1 MSKSFR
7 IRTEVGV
14 DQQIQLELNQDFD
27 YLEILSL
34 KLRQSDVYDRNC
46 SDYGVIA
53 GRVIVNKGYG
63 VPNARVSVFIPLS
76 DIDSLNPLISTLYP
90 YRDLSTK
97 NEDGFRYNLLPYE
110 PSYPGH
116 AATGSFP
123 SANDVLTRSE
133 VIEVYDNY
141 YKFTTK
147 TNESGDFMIVGVP
160 VGEVALNVDL
170 DLSDMGCFSLSPS
183 DLIRI
188 GRASEGQ
195 FEGGRYKSSTDL
207 ESLPQIVNFVRSVNV
222 SPFWGNNEICQIGIA
237 RADFDLRDLGIT
249 ITPHSVFM
257 GSTFSS
263 SNTDY
268 IKDQGS
274 GNKPCKVKPKLGDLC
289 ASQTSPGR
297 ILSIRQTE
305 GVDENGDPVLEQ
317 FNLENGGRVI
327 NEDGSWLV
335 EVPMNLNFVTTNEF
349 GEQVL
354 SNDPTV
360 GIPTEGKYRFKIE
373 YDTNQKFSDVLQ
385 RADFLVPNIREYG
398 WDSGGSQDPAFLNEN
413 TNQNILFQKSYSFSL
428 SWGDYPDKDI
438 AINCQDYFYNMVY
451 NKVYTVSNLIDQY
464 KSANVKDKFTGIK
477 KILDRT
483 CESEVNKFP
492 TNDGHKDFDFLF
504 FLLQILLGILS
515 PIIWILIYIGHILFT
530 IVASICFVICALKR
544 VGDLINV
551 NINCPGFC
559 TGCGSEECSF
569 ESPIIISL
577 PMLTYPDCTTC
588 DCSAED
594 GAPQDQSP
602 GDILE
607 EYSELDSGNSIL
619 VDLNFPNTYGDQNE
633 ITQFIDDLINL
644 DEIGCSTGSQ
654 LYDRG
659 GGVLNNQE
667 FHLIVNQPYIDTNT
681 LGTIIKNL
689 MAGDPITSKSA
700 RVPTPF
706 NNKKE
711 IGATIEFE
719 DEEFLSDNDVLQNE
733 INIVANTIVWTHS
746 MTFAQKL
753 NYFSNRSL
761 YFHQD
766 WNGINRVKIEVNKQ
780 EYPSNEPFYD
790 YVVPILIE
798 PNQEIIQGSLL
809 VFQDPTQSN
818 DPNLFAT
825 NFVPTIGSGVVKT
838 INYANF
844 NDQNN
849 ESLSANFNINIPNQT
864 YTFEYPTDIEYFQVV
879 KKFKVS
885 ELLQLNSTIGD
896 DPVIEN
902 NFVNEFLLHQQ
913 LINLRIY
920 KWYEENSSSIP
931 GDNSAEN
938 EYYDIIDWLNDN
950 KQCNCSVSKFLTPL
964 KFIEDWEN
972 LEVAFLIRGVDPHT
986 PAQEITYD
994 LSRIIGKDGWG
1005 LEGAVVTGQ
1014 FKLNIPIQAT
1024 PSNDITFINQPPFG
1038 VAPIPGPTYSYTTAT
1053 PHIFDQNF
1061 NLPLNNLFYNSFLRG
1076 YTPSGGKSGELPTQP
1091 YESFTSNLHQF
1102 YLDAGKNVSYEL
1114 DYVSTTVDSS
1124 GLVYSGTILQPGHLG
1139 TGGYLYSQGPTT
1151 TPTNPDQFYYN
1162 YSFGFKPT
1170 TFLDNNFPINIEG
1183 NSFMSSTLINIPS
1196 YYANQ
1201 GSIWDGNSN
1210 TCSLPNTK
1218 APNPFLSRLLSYSY
1232 KQYGLPE
1239 ITYSNSRGLVFRSD
1253 RLPISTTEQGS
1264 FSDGEGGMTT
1274 LIFNSNLPDSSSPI
1288 SVYDN
1293 RFALHQNSNFYIA
1306 NYGSVSEGTL
1316 TTEASILQ
1324 GVYQVAG
1331 STGVAGDS
1339 GAYED
1344 FIEEMDEANDPAWSG
1359 MTNLIRSFQCEGMRE
1374 LDCYYIDENG
1384 DIQISDE
1391 EDNPNGCNPDEVQN
1405 GCYRL
1410 FNRLLKIAE
1419 DIQDFNEWRQRFTIS
1434 FALCRDVFSLDF
1446 INNWVNGTLF
1456 MPTFQM
1462 NTFYDSDNQPYYS
1475 YCKDLIAFNDQTNS
1489 FYYRSSPWVVQEN
1502 QFGGSF
1508 VGKPG
1513 PEKGNGLYQGANIKQ
1528 LGRPTTIMD
1537 LGPKD
1542 EFMKFVCFSDDFEGY
1557 NVNNL
1562 KTTTFQPIED
1572 LLNFFVISRMINFN
1586 GWRALSN
1593 NQGLINQFFTRPD
1606 KRMDGDFTQLAS
1618 FQSELGV
1625 KPFLG
1630 TNYNYNQIEF
1640 GVANAP
1646 ESNNY
1651 QNYVFSVMFT
1661 GDTSV
1666 RKIVTPGVLPYINF
1680 GYPHTQHVPFYRWER
1695 KYGAPY
1701 NSTTWFGSEG
1711 NNWVTQTPF
1720 LANGYQNLDFTNATS
1735 DYFNQEL
1742 GEGLFAI
1749 YDQNGNPRFDLGA
1762 LQLISEPDNRNLIG
1776 APFHFYFGTRVGNS
1790 ALDLFIRK
1798 YGN

>member
-195 FEGGRYKSSTDL
+195 FEGGRFKSSTDL

-398 WDSGGSQDPAFLNEN
+398 WDSGGSQDPAFADEN

-428 SWGDYPDKDI
+428 SWDDYPNKDI

-504 FLLQILLGILS
+504 FLLQIFLGILS
-515 PIIWILIYIGHILFT
+515 PIIWILIFIGHILFT
-530 IVASICFVICALKR
+530 IVATVCFVICALKR
-544 VGDLINV
+544 VADLINV

-588 DCSAED
+588 DCSTEE
-594 GAPQDQSP
+594 GAPQEQPP
-602 GDILE
+602 GDIVPSE
-607 EYSELDSGNSIL
+607 SELDSGNSLL
-619 VDLNFPNTYGDQNE
+619 VNTNASSFYNDNARLVE
-633 ITQFIDDLINL
+633 PYNQFISNQGCFDAAANYTTNSFGYGLHQNSPPLSQDQFNSAMKVLIAGVPVGDTNA
-644 DEIGCSTGSQ
+644 
-654 LYDRG
+654 RG
-659 GGVLNNQE
+659 GRPFRLTNIIQDATVLYSPALAPNQINE
-667 FHLIVNQPYIDTNT
+667 E
-681 LGTIIKNL
+681 
-689 MAGDPITSKSA
+689 PIT
-700 RVPTPF
+700 
-706 NNKKE
+706 
-711 IGATIEFE
+711 IE
-719 DEEFLSDNDVLQNE
+719 
-733 INIVANTIVWTHS
+733 ANTVIWSDTITLS
-746 MTFAQKL
+746 QKL
-753 NYFSNRSL
+753 NYFSNREL
-761 YFHQD
+761 YFD
-766 WNGINRVKIEVNKQ
+766 ENWNGVNRIKIEVNKEQ
-780 EYPSNEPFYD
+780 YPNSQPYYD

-798 PNQEIIQGSLL
+798 PTADVTQGSLL
-809 VFQDPTQSN
+809 TFQNPTLSN
-818 DPNLFAT
+818 DPNLSGNTFVT
-825 NFVPTIGSGVVKT
+825 NYGNGIAKV
-838 INYANF
+838 INYADYDNI
-844 NDQNN
+844 NN
-849 ESLSANFNINIPNQT
+849 QSSTANIFINIPEQNYSFQ
-864 YTFEYPTDIEYFQVV
+864 YPTDAEYFQVV
-879 KKFKVS
+879 KKYKVS
-885 ELLQLNSTIGD
+885 ELIDLLDSGGNTLDG
-896 DPVIEN
+896 
-902 NFVNEFLLHQQ
+902 NFISEYLLHTQEF
-913 LINLRIY
+913 IIRSY
-920 KWYEENSSSIP
+920 KSFSPADGQGGGRYDEIIEDLN
-931 GDNSAEN
+931 N
-938 EYYDIIDWLNDN
+938 EYLPQCDCGEFFTLKPIELNTDWL
-950 KQCNCSVSKFLTPL
+950 
-964 KFIEDWEN
+964 N
-972 LEVAFLIRGVDPHT
+972 LEVAFLVRGVDPHSPT
-986 PAQEITYD
+986 QTISYD
-994 LSRIIGKDGWG
+994 LSRIMGVDGWG
-1005 LEGAVVTGQ
+1005 FEVVSGQ
-1014 FKLNIPIQAT
+1014 YKLNIPIQKT
-1024 PSNDITFINQPPFG
+1024 PANVMTFNGITKRF
-1038 VAPIPGPTYSYTTAT
+1038 TTAVD
-1053 PHIFDQNF
+1053 HKS
-1061 NLPLNNLFYNSFLRG
+1061 LNNTNSPANGIFFDSFLRG
-1076 YTPSGGKSGELPTQP
+1076 YNLGGGQGKGGGLPSQP
-1091 YESFTSNLHQF
+1091 YTSFTTNLPQF
-1102 YLDAGKNVSYEL
+1102 YLDGGENVTHEVLWATGGNPYNLNTS
-1114 DYVSTTVDSS
+1114 DTI
-1124 GLVYSGTILQPGHLG
+1124 YSGTVYQTGWRGLGGNWLSSYPQGSASLQ
-1139 TGGYLYSQGPTT
+1139 
-1151 TPTNPDQFYYN
+1151 TNPTQYDLYFT
-1162 YSFGFKPT
+1162 YSFNAESNQSSTPDANGYAV
-1170 TFLDNNFPINIEG
+1170 NIEG
-1183 NSFMSSTLINIPS
+1183 HGYNSDLATATPNYYIPDEFTINTDLCNIDG
-1196 YYANQ
+1196 
-1201 GSIWDGNSN
+1201 GS
-1210 TCSLPNTK
+1210 
-1218 APNPFLSRLLSYSY
+1218 FVR
-1232 KQYGLPE
+1232 
-1239 ITYSNSRGLVFRSD
+1239 SNSRVKIQLPGRGRTMSYTYKLYGIPQIECNNPNGLVFRSD
-1253 RLPISTTEQGS
+1253 RLPGSTTEQGA
-1264 FSDGEGGMTT
+1264 FSTIDNTGGIQTIIINNNGTPSTITT
-1274 LIFNSNLPDSSSPI
+1274 
-1288 SVYDN
+1288 YDN

-1316 TTEASILQ
+1316 TTEASTLQ
-1324 GVYQVAG
+1324 GVYEVAG
-1331 STGVAGDS
+1331 TTGIAGDS

-1344 FIEEMDEANDPAWSG
+1344 FNEEMAEANDPAWSG

-1374 LDCYYIDENG
+1374 LDCYYIDDNG
-1384 DIQISDE
+1384 DIQISNVE
-1391 EDNPNGCNPDEVQN
+1391 GTPNGCNPDEVQN

-1410 FNRLLKIAE
+1410 FNRLLRIAE
-1419 DIQDFNEWRQRFTIS
+1419 DIQDYNEWRQRFTIS

-1462 NTFYDSDNQPYYS
+1462 NTFYDIEGQPYYS

-1489 FYYRSSPWVVQEN
+1489 FYYRSSPWAVQEN
-1502 QFGGSF
+1502 QYGGSF

-1562 KTTTFQPIED
+1562 KTTTFQPMED

-1640 GVANAP
+1640 GVADTP

-1651 QNYVFSVMFT
+1651 QNYVLSVMFT

-1666 RKIVTPGVLPYINF
+1666 RKVVTPGSLPYINF

-1695 KYGAPY
+1695 KYGSPY

-1720 LANGYQNLDFTNATS
+1720 LSNGYQNLDFTNATS

-1749 YDQNGNPRFDLGA
+1749 YDQNGNPRFDVGA

>member
-76 DIDSLNPLISTLYP
+76 DEDSLNPVISTLYP

-97 NEDGFRYNLLPYE
+97 NEDGYRYNLLPYE

-195 FEGGRYKSSTDL
+195 FEGGRFKSSTDL
-207 ESLPQIVNFVRSVNV
+207 ASLPQIVNFVRSVNV

-237 RADFDLRDLGIT
+237 RSDFDLRDLGIN
-249 ITPHSVFM
+249 ITPHAVFM

-268 IKDQGS
+268 IKDQGR

-398 WDSGGSQDPAFLNEN
+398 WDSGGSQDPAFADEN

-428 SWGDYPDKDI
+428 SWDDYPDKDI
-438 AINCQDYFYNMVY
+438 AINCQDYFYSMVY

-515 PIIWILIYIGHILFT
+515 PIIWILIFIGHILFT
-530 IVASICFVICALKR
+530 IVATICFVICALKR
-544 VGDLINV
+544 VADLVNV
-551 NINCPGFC
+551 TINCPGFC

-569 ESPIIISL
+569 QSPIIISL

-588 DCSAED
+588 DCSTEE
-594 GAPQDQSP
+594 GAPQEQPP
-602 GDILE
+602 GDIVPSE
-607 EYSELDSGNSIL
+607 SELDSGNSLL
-619 VDLNFPNTYGDQNE
+619 VNTNASSFYNDDAKFVTAYTDFISNPYCYSSSQWYDPPQDFTFYLHQNSPPLSQEDFNNVIKTFIAGVPVGDTNA
-633 ITQFIDDLINL
+633 
-644 DEIGCSTGSQ
+644 
-654 LYDRG
+654 RG
-659 GGVLNNQE
+659 GRAFRLERTLEDASVSYENN
-667 FHLIVNQPYIDTNT
+667 D
-681 LGTIIKNL
+681 
-689 MAGDPITSKSA
+689 GDSYDVPIT
-700 RVPTPF
+700 
-706 NNKKE
+706 
-711 IGATIEFE
+711 IE
-719 DEEFLSDNDVLQNE
+719 
-733 INIVANTIVWTHS
+733 ANTVIWSNTITLS
-746 MTFAQKL
+746 QKL
-753 NYFSNRSL
+753 NYFSNREL
-761 YFHQD
+761 YFD
-766 WNGINRVKIEVNKQ
+766 ENWNGVNRIKIEVNKEQ
-780 EYPSNEPFYD
+780 YPNSQPYYD

-798 PNQEIIQGSLL
+798 PTADVTQGSLL
-809 VFQDPTQSN
+809 TFQDPSLSN
-818 DPNLFAT
+818 DPNLSGNTFVT
-825 NFVPTIGSGVVKT
+825 NYGNGIAKV
-838 INYANF
+838 INYA
-844 NDQNN
+844 DYD
-849 ESLSANFNINIPNQT
+849 NINNQSSTANIFVNIPEQT
-864 YTFEYPTDIEYFQVV
+864 YPFQYPTDAEYFQVV
-879 KKFKVS
+879 KKYKVS
-885 ELLQLNSTIGD
+885 ELIDLFDSGGNTLDGNFISEYLLHTQEFIIRSYKRYIEQPEDDQPDNNNAQNRYEDIVEFLNSD
-896 DPVIEN
+896 YN
-902 NFVNEFLLHQQ
+902 
-913 LINLRIY
+913 
-920 KWYEENSSSIP
+920 
-931 GDNSAEN
+931 A
-938 EYYDIIDWLNDN
+938 
-950 KQCNCSVSKFLTPL
+950 QCNCGEIFNLRP
-964 KFIEDWEN
+964 IELNTDWLN
-972 LEVAFLIRGVDPHT
+972 LEVAFLVRGVDPHSPT
-986 PAQEITYD
+986 QTISYD
-994 LSRIIGKDGWG
+994 LSRIMGVNGWG
-1005 LEGAVVTGQ
+1005 FEVVTGEY
-1014 FKLNIPIQAT
+1014 KLNIPIPKT
-1024 PSNDITFINQPPFG
+1024 PANIMTFNGTPKRF
-1038 VAPIPGPTYSYTTAT
+1038 TTAVD
-1053 PHIFDQNF
+1053 HKS
-1061 NLPLNNLFYNSFLRG
+1061 LNNTNSPANGIFFDSFLRG
-1076 YTPSGGKSGELPTQP
+1076 YNLGGGQGKGGGLPSQP
-1091 YESFTSNLHQF
+1091 YTSFTTNLPQY
-1102 YLDAGKNVSYEL
+1102 YLDGGENVTHEVLWATGGNPYNLNTS
-1114 DYVSTTVDSS
+1114 DTI
-1124 GLVYSGTILQPGHLG
+1124 YSGTVYQTGWRGLGGNWLSQFPQGDADLQ
-1139 TGGYLYSQGPTT
+1139 TNSTQYNLYFT
-1151 TPTNPDQFYYN
+1151 
-1162 YSFGFKPT
+1162 YSFNDESNQSSSPEVDGYAV
-1170 TFLDNNFPINIEG
+1170 NIEG
-1183 NSFMSSTLINIPS
+1183 HAYNSDLATVTPNYYVDDEFEINTTNCNFVGSSFERSKFRVKIQLPGRGRTMSYTYKLYGIPQIEC
-1196 YYANQ
+1196 N
-1201 GSIWDGNSN
+1201 N
-1210 TCSLPNTK
+1210 PN
-1218 APNPFLSRLLSYSY
+1218 
-1232 KQYGLPE
+1232 
-1239 ITYSNSRGLVFRSD
+1239 GLVFRSD
-1253 RLPISTTEQGS
+1253 RLPGSTTEQGA
-1264 FSDGEGGMTT
+1264 GNPNAGGYIDTIIINDNGTPTT
-1274 LIFNSNLPDSSSPI
+1274 ITTT
-1288 SVYDN
+1288 DN

-1316 TTEASILQ
+1316 TTEASVLQ
-1324 GVYQVAG
+1324 GVYTVAG
-1331 STGVAGDS
+1331 TTGSAGDS

-1344 FIEEMDEANDPAWSG
+1344 FNEEMDDANDPAWSG

-1384 DIQISDE
+1384 DIQISDVE
-1391 EDNPNGCNPDEVQN
+1391 GTPEGCNPDEVQN

-1410 FNRLLKIAE
+1410 FNRLLRIAE
-1419 DIQDFNEWRQRFTIS
+1419 DIQDYNEWRQRFTIS

-1489 FYYRSSPWVVQEN
+1489 FYYRSSPWAVQEN

-1562 KTTTFQPIED
+1562 KTTTFQPMED

-1640 GVANAP
+1640 GVADTP

-1651 QNYVFSVMFT
+1651 QNYVLSVMFT

-1695 KYGAPY
+1695 KYGTPY

-1720 LANGYQNLDFTNATS
+1720 LSNGYQNLDFTNATS

-1749 YDQNGNPRFDLGA
+1749 YDQNGNPRFDVGA